1 MTEPDA
7 ILFAAAQRRHAANDR
22 TGALVL
28 LDELLRV
35 RSDHAPALLMLAEL
49 QLATSPVA
57 AANAAHRVV
66 QSNPGDRLALELLA
80 RALSAMGRH
89 DEALH
94 AFRDIA
100 ATKPANALARANLAV
115 SLLRAGDPRAAI
127 AAAEHAIELDPSA
140 PEAHAALGHAHNVLH
155 QPDHAIAAFHKALCL
170 RPQFPDALQ
179 GVARAYYDEGRPS
192 TAIAALLRAAELAP
206 YWTSPWLDLATLFR
220 EFGQPDEAAEAL
232 RKAIALAPN
241 LPHFYSNLLLDMQY
255 DPDINEAQAADEAR
269 QWGLRQIAAVRPVAL
284 ASDRT
289 RDSNR
294 PLRIGYVS
302 ADFYRHPVGWLG
314 SAPIIAHDRSA
325 VTIFVYANQTSH
337 DHLTEELKRSVDAW
351 VPILGLDDDTVAAR
365 IAADQIDILV
375 DLAGH
380 TAGNRLAVFARRPA
394 PIQVT
399 WLGYSATTGLPT
411 MDYML
416 LDEYHLGPETENL
429 MLERVVRLPHVRF
442 CYSPPD
448 YAPSVAEP
456 PSATGRP
463 VTLASFNNTAKLND
477 TVIALWSRV
486 LMAVPDSRLLLKW
499 RSLAD
504 PLLQARIRRHFA
516 AYTIDSERIEL
527 EGKSEHTDMLRRYR
541 SVDIALDPFPFCGGL
556 TSCEALWM
564 GVPVVT
570 LAGSRPFSRQTH
582 AVLHTIGRPE
592 WSAGSA
598 DEYVEIATR
607 LAADPTELGR
617 IRCSL
622 RQQMRTSPLCDGP
635 GLARSLESAYRE
647 LWIAHLAGTP

>member
-1 MTEPDA
+1 MTEQDGF
-7 ILFAAAQRRHAANDR
+7 LFAAAQRRHAANDS

-28 LDELLRV
+28 LDEVLRV
-35 RSDHAPALLMLAEL
+35 RPDHAPALLLLAEL

-57 AANAAHRVV
+57 AANAAHRVI
-66 QSNPGDRLALELLA
+66 QSNPRDQQAMELLA
-80 RALSAMGRH
+80 RALSAMGRN

-100 ATKPANALARANLAV
+100 AAKPANALARANLAV

-127 AAAEHAIELDPSA
+127 TAAEHAVELDPSA
-140 PEAHAALGHAHNVLH
+140 PEAHAALGHAHNLLH
-155 QPDHAIAAFHKALCL
+155 QHEQAIAAFHKALSL
-170 RPQFPDALQ
+170 RLQFPDALQ
-179 GVARAYYDEGRPS
+179 GVARAYRDAGRTS
-192 TAIAALLRAAELAP
+192 TAIAALLRATELAP

-255 DPDINEAQAADEAR
+255 DPEIGEAQAATEAR
-269 QWGLRQIAAVRPVAL
+269 QWGMRQIAAVRPVAL
-284 ASDRT
+284 ASDRS
-289 RDSNR
+289 REPNR

-314 SAPIIAHDRSA
+314 GAPIMAHDRSA
-325 VTIFVYANQTSH
+325 VTVFLYANQTAY
-337 DHLTEELKRSVDAW
+337 DPLTESLTRSVDAW
-351 VPILGLDDDTVAAR
+351 VPIMGLDDDTVATR

-394 PIQVT
+394 PIQIT

-411 MDYML
+411 MDYIML
-416 LDEYHLGPETENL
+416 DQWHLGPETEQH
-429 MLERVVRLPHVRF
+429 MLERVVRLPQVRF

-448 YAPSVAEP
+448 YAPDVADP
-456 PSATGRP
+456 PSAGGKP
-463 VTLASFNNTAKLND
+463 ASFASFNNTAKLND
-477 TVIALWSRV
+477 AVIALWSRV
-486 LMAVPDSRLLLKW
+486 LLAVPDSRLLLKW

-504 PLLQARIRRHFA
+504 PVLRARIRRRFA
-516 AYTIDSERIEL
+516 RYGVAAERIQFD
-527 EGKSEHTDMLRRYR
+527 GATQHADMLRQY
-541 SVDIALDPFPFCGGL
+541 SEVDIALDPFPFCGGL

-564 GVPVVT
+564 GVPIVT
-570 LAGSRPFSRQTH
+570 LVGAQPFSRQTH
-582 AVLHTIGRPE
+582 AILHAIGRPE

-598 DEYVEIATR
+598 DEYVAIAAG
-607 LAADPTELGR
+607 LAGDQVALAEMRRELR
-617 IRCSL
+617 
-622 RQQMRTSPLCDGP
+622 RQIVASGFCDGVRFAR
-635 GLARSLESAYRE
+635 GLERVYRDM
-647 LWIAHLAGTP
+647 WCGYLAGR